1 MQRDQDFANLHIVKH
16 KALSLLVIALVAMS
30 GCAAVE
36 PAPQA
41 LPADVGDASIGR
53 AYAAS
58 VCATCHAIG
67 PGEMISPD
75 PRAQPFSAI
84 ATTPGMTRTAL
95 NAWLNSSHTNMP
107 QFIVEPERVD
117 DLSAYLATLRR

>member
-1 MQRDQDFANLHIVKH
+1 
-16 KALSLLVIALVAMS
+16 
-30 GCAAVE
+30 
-36 PAPQA
+36 
-41 LPADVGDASIGR
+41 
-53 AYAAS
+53 
-58 VCATCHAIG
+58 
-67 PGEMISPD
+67 MISPD